1 MDRNSIGNI
10 IGVSSMAR
18 TSRLMTQRQT
28 ILTGLILVIL
38 SFQALVLVIL
48 ALFPYIPDL
57 GLSNLN
63 MSIYTFLVPLSTVFL
78 LGLLYAWLIKLGIRE
93 ARRYSTK
100 FNRFFQLMAEPFRQL
115 RSFARASSLPDRTQ
129 TRNIL
134 SRPRVMLGISV
145 AASIFLGI
153 VAYRPDINPS
163 GSLVGIDTPLYA
175 LWVGQMLQRPVLG
188 AIEYAF
194 VQASDGSRP
203 LSLLFPY
210 ATSRLFGASADFGMR
225 VYPIFLGPLLAI
237 SAFVFVA
244 RGQGDERKAAFASL
258 MTSLSFQ
265 ITIGLWAGFYANWLA
280 LAEAYF
286 LLSAI
291 LNFSKSNSRSSLFV
305 ALLLSLAILFTHP
318 WTWDFMI
325 VLCALFLFRQSLAN
339 RDVRIARLA
348 IVFLTVNVLIDIVR
362 FYALNASGTGIAG
375 LDTITKGVDLS
386 QVVLFWPN
394 VVVTLV
400 QYYAQ
405 LMAESVVLGLAM
417 IAIWRLVS
425 VREGFSRL
433 LVLWVIL
440 GSLPFPFLPSL
451 LQARIVYL
459 LPIPILASAGAIG
472 LQRLGQ
478 NAMQKSLILLLV
490 LLLSANYAISA
501 VLSL

>member
-1 MDRNSIGNI
+1 
-10 IGVSSMAR
+10 
-18 TSRLMTQRQT
+18 
-28 ILTGLILVIL
+28 
-38 SFQALVLVIL
+38 
-48 ALFPYIPDL
+48 
-57 GLSNLN
+57 
-63 MSIYTFLVPLSTVFL
+63 
-78 LGLLYAWLIKLGIRE
+78 
-93 ARRYSTK
+93 
-100 FNRFFQLMAEPFRQL
+100 
-115 RSFARASSLPDRTQ
+115 
-129 TRNIL
+129 
-134 SRPRVMLGISV
+134 
-145 AASIFLGI
+145 
-153 VAYRPDINPS
+153 
-163 GSLVGIDTPLYA
+163 
-175 LWVGQMLQRPVLG
+175 
-188 AIEYAF
+188 
-194 VQASDGSRP
+194 
-203 LSLLFPY
+203 
-210 ATSRLFGASADFGMR
+210 
-225 VYPIFLGPLLAI
+225 
-237 SAFVFVA
+237 
-244 RGQGDERKAAFASL
+244 
-258 MTSLSFQ
+258 
-265 ITIGLWAGFYANWLA
+265 
-280 LAEAYF
+280 
-286 LLSAI
+286 
-291 LNFSKSNSRSSLFV
+291 
-305 ALLLSLAILFTHP
+305 
-318 WTWDFMI
+318 MI

-405 LMAESVVLGLAM
+405 LAAESVVLGLAM